1 MKRKELGVWGE
12 TLAVQRLEMEGYR
25 IRDRNWRTRE
35 GELDIV
41 AQEEDTIVF
50 VEVKARTGRTFGLP
64 EEALTKKKRERLIKT
79 ALAYLD
85 AHQLVETN
93 WRFDF
98 FAIEGS
104 SSGELLRME
113 HLVDVI
119 QANPGE
125 FF

>member
-1 MKRKELGVWGE
+1 MKRKELGDWGE
-12 TLAVQRLEMEGYR
+12 TLAVQKLETEGYR

-64 EEALTKKKRERLIKT
+64 EEAMTKRKRERLLKT

-85 AHQLVETN
+85 VHQIIEAN

-98 FAIEGS
+98 FAIEWTS
-104 SSGELLRME
+104 NGELLRME
-113 HLVDVI
+113 HLIDVI

>member
-1 MKRKELGVWGE
+1 MNRKELGEWGE
-12 TLAVQRLEMEGYR
+12 TLAVQKLETEGYR

-35 GELDIV
+35 GELDVV
-41 AQEEDTIVF
+41 AQKGDTIVF
-50 VEVKARTGRTFGLP
+50 VEVKARTNRNFGLP

-85 AHQLVETN
+85 AHQIVEAD

-98 FAIEGS
+98 FAIEWS
-104 SSGELLRME
+104 TSGRLSRME

-119 QANPGE
+119 QADPGE